1 MRSRHRSFCACTMLL
16 AMLLMSPTVFADVSV
31 TLANPSFE
39 EPGGTGVIDNWSL
52 IPGWSCSDSLS
63 WITDED
69 VSSDGSFNAWCYD
82 GGAWVE
88 QITDHTILAGVT
100 YTLKVDAIAWANA
113 NCRLQV
119 QVRAG
124 TSVIAEFDE
133 TNTVHPTWTEKT
145 LQFTADAYAGQLLK
159 IRFRNS
165 VTLDDCAGADNF
177 RLTYTSPDSD
187 PPTPNPST
195 WSQVPTATSASSIAM
210 TATTA
215 SDPSGVEYSFDETT
229 GNPGGTD
236 SGWQSSSSYTDI
248 GLSPNTSYTYRV
260 QTRDSL
266 ANTGSY
272 STSESETTP
281 SSGGPLL
288 EAGNFAHDVSASLN
302 PALVPSGSGW
312 DSDFVESGDA
322 FKDVNG
328 TYYWY
333 YHAYGATFQIGLATA
348 ADPTGAWTKYGGNP
362 LLQIGSS
369 GSWDDGWV
377 ACPAIYK
384 EGGTYYM
391 FYSGGDSGWVDFEHG
406 VATATSP
413 NGPWTKYSGNPI
425 VTQSQL
431 GFNGYMCGVVKVGG
445 TYYMYVTDAF
455 DTQCDYGPIYVL
467 TSTSIYGPWT
477 LHSTPVLSPGSSGQ
491 WDDGGFSEAEVLYY
505 DGLFHMF
512 YGGSQLEP
520 GNDPVSCATRSQVK
534 ESIGYAYSSDGFT
547 FTKFAGNPAIPRAN
561 ILNAN
566 AFAEVHTI
574 IEEPYIYL
582 VSTVRWT
589 EDWGGRTGCPD
600 CEDLTMQVIELGVA
614 PDEWVEIISD
624 DFEAGWG
631 NWNSGGANAIR
642 YTGGTY
648 AHQGSAA
655 IDLQDDTDTSV
666 MTTNNL
672 TLAAYAK
679 VKVDF
684 WYYPNSFDNAAEDF
698 WLQISTDGGSNFTT
712 VEEWN
717 VTDEFVNGNFYPD
730 SVIITGVT
738 LTNNTQLRFRCD
750 ASGTADDV
758 YIDQVVVSAAGAGA
772 PDTDPPTPNP
782 STWSQVPTAT
792 SSSEITMTATTASDP
807 SGVQY
812 SFDETTG
819 NPGATDSGWQSSPT
833 YTDTGL
839 SPETMY
845 TYRVQTKD
853 GVGNTGSYSTSESE
867 TTPATPDTDPPTPN
881 PSTWSQVPMALG
893 QDSITMTATT
903 ASDPNGVQYSFD
915 ETTGNPGATDS
926 GWQSSSS
933 YTDTGL
939 SPATSY
945 TYRVQTRDTLGNTGS
960 YSTSKSATTEAVP
973 DTDPPTPNPST
984 WSQVPTATSPTEIT
998 MTATTA
1004 SDPNGVQYSFDET
1017 TGNPGAT
1024 DSGWQS
1030 SPSYTDTGLS
1040 PDTSY
1045 TYRVQT
1051 RDLLANT
1058 GSYSTSESATT
1069 PPTGGDWIPIISDD
1083 FESGW
1088 GNWIDGGTD
1097 AIRYTGGTYAYQGN
1111 CAIDLQD
1118 DTESSVITTGN
1129 LNLSAYSELRVDFW
1143 YYPVS
1148 FDNAAEDFWLQI
1160 STDGGL
1166 NFTTVEEWNL
1176 TDEFEND
1183 DFYGGDC
1190 PFLAGPFTSNTQLR
1204 FRCDASGDADDVY
1217 IDVVDVY
1224 GFIGT
1229 DTDPP
1234 TPNPSTWSQ
1243 VPIELG
1249 SNAISMTADTASDPH
1264 NVEYYFDETTG
1275 HAGGS
1280 DSGWQS
1286 SSSYTD
1292 TGLSPETTY
1301 TYRVRTRDL
1310 LANTG
1315 TYSTSK
1321 SATTT
1326 ASGDFYPMSD
1336 PNNTGNWVLR
1346 SDLSDEFE
1354 GATLDEVKWWRDGE
1368 NGVYMYEWP
1377 GRAPAQFDPDNIR
1390 VENGRLKIATDWDPS
1405 FDFWPTKDPDCNCW
1419 YGDPPITQAALI
1431 SNNTF
1436 RYGYMEVKIKA
1447 ADECSTSSFWFTGD
1461 NSELDVF
1468 EMVGDSKV
1476 YPDTDYMFEFC
1487 VHDWAQGGDG
1497 WCDGVELGW
1506 RVADN
1511 FHVYAC
1517 EWDSSGLKFYADG
1530 VLVRDA
1536 PSSVIEPYWC
1546 LDEQMML
1553 WLDSELFEWHG
1564 IPTESELPVDFEIE
1578 YVRVW
1583 QH

>member
-1 MRSRHRSFCACTMLL
+1 MLL
-16 AMLLMSPTVFADVSV
+16 AMLLMAPTVFADVSV
-31 TLANPSFE
+31 TLTNPSFE

-52 IPGWSCSDSLS
+52 IPGWSCSDTNSG
-63 WITDED
+63 ITDED
-69 VSSDGSFNAWCYD
+69 TASHGSFNAWCYD

-124 TSVIAEFDE
+124 TSIIAEFDE

-195 WSQVPTATSASSIAM
+195 WLQLPTATSASSIAM
-210 TATTA
+210 AATTA
-215 SDPSGVEYSFDETT
+215 SDPSGVEYFFEETT

-236 SGWQSSSSYTDI
+236 SGWQSSASYTDI
-248 GLSPNTSYTYRV
+248 GLSPNTIYTYRV
-260 QTRDSL
+260 R
-266 ANTGSY
+266 
-272 STSESETTP
+272 
-281 SSGGPLL
+281 
-288 EAGNFAHDVSASLN
+288 
-302 PALVPSGSGW
+302 
-312 DSDFVESGDA
+312 
-322 FKDVNG
+322 
-328 TYYWY
+328 
-333 YHAYGATFQIGLATA
+333 
-348 ADPTGAWTKYGGNP
+348 
-362 LLQIGSS
+362 
-369 GSWDDGWV
+369 
-377 ACPAIYK
+377 
-384 EGGTYYM
+384 
-391 FYSGGDSGWVDFEHG
+391 
-406 VATATSP
+406 
-413 NGPWTKYSGNPI
+413 
-425 VTQSQL
+425 
-431 GFNGYMCGVVKVGG
+431 
-445 TYYMYVTDAF
+445 
-455 DTQCDYGPIYVL
+455 
-467 TSTSIYGPWT
+467 
-477 LHSTPVLSPGSSGQ
+477 
-491 WDDGGFSEAEVLYY
+491 
-505 DGLFHMF
+505 
-512 YGGSQLEP
+512 
-520 GNDPVSCATRSQVK
+520 
-534 ESIGYAYSSDGFT
+534 
-547 FTKFAGNPAIPRAN
+547 
-561 ILNAN
+561 
-566 AFAEVHTI
+566 
-574 IEEPYIYL
+574 
-582 VSTVRWT
+582 
-589 EDWGGRTGCPD
+589 
-600 CEDLTMQVIELGVA
+600 
-614 PDEWVEIISD
+614 
-624 DFEAGWG
+624 
-631 NWNSGGANAIR
+631 
-642 YTGGTY
+642 
-648 AHQGSAA
+648 
-655 IDLQDDTDTSV
+655 
-666 MTTNNL
+666 
-672 TLAAYAK
+672 
-679 VKVDF
+679 
-684 WYYPNSFDNAAEDF
+684 
-698 WLQISTDGGSNFTT
+698 
-712 VEEWN
+712 
-717 VTDEFVNGNFYPD
+717 
-730 SVIITGVT
+730 
-738 LTNNTQLRFRCD
+738 
-750 ASGTADDV
+750 
-758 YIDQVVVSAAGAGA
+758 
-772 PDTDPPTPNP
+772 
-782 STWSQVPTAT
+782 
-792 SSSEITMTATTASDP
+792 
-807 SGVQY
+807 
-812 SFDETTG
+812 
-819 NPGATDSGWQSSPT
+819 
-833 YTDTGL
+833 
-839 SPETMY
+839 
-845 TYRVQTKD
+845 
-853 GVGNTGSYSTSESE
+853 
-867 TTPATPDTDPPTPN
+867 
-881 PSTWSQVPMALG
+881 
-893 QDSITMTATT
+893 
-903 ASDPNGVQYSFD
+903 
-915 ETTGNPGATDS
+915 
-926 GWQSSSS
+926 
-933 YTDTGL
+933 
-939 SPATSY
+939 
-945 TYRVQTRDTLGNTGS
+945 
-960 YSTSKSATTEAVP
+960 
-973 DTDPPTPNPST
+973 
-984 WSQVPTATSPTEIT
+984 
-998 MTATTA
+998 
-1004 SDPNGVQYSFDET
+1004 
-1017 TGNPGAT
+1017 
-1024 DSGWQS
+1024 
-1030 SPSYTDTGLS
+1030 
-1040 PDTSY
+1040 
-1045 TYRVQT
+1045 T

-1118 DTESSVITTGN
+1118 DTATSVMTTGN

-1166 NFTTVEEWNL
+1166 NFTTVEEWNF
-1176 TDEFEND
+1176 TDEFVND

-1224 GFIGT
+1224 GSIGT

-1249 SNAISMTADTASDPH
+1249 SNSITMTATEAYDPH
-1264 NVEYYFDETTG
+1264 SVEYYFECVSGGG
-1275 HAGGS
+1275 H
-1280 DSGWQS
+1280 DSGWQTS
-1286 SSSYTD
+1286 PSYTD
-1292 TGLSPETTY
+1292 TGLSPQTTY

-1315 TYSTSK
+1315 SYSTSK

-1326 ASGDFYPMSD
+1326 ASEGVYPMSD

-1368 NGVYMYEWP
+1368 NDVYMYEWP

-1390 VENGRLKIATDWDPS
+1390 VENGRLKIAREWDPS

-1447 ADECSTSSFWFTGD
+1447 ADECTTSSFWFTGD

-1564 IPTESELPVDFEIE
+1564 VPTESELPIDFEIE